1 MFNAM
6 TDSGRQLSV
15 VLRFSLLAAIVGVF
29 AGCAGSGM
37 SSGNPDMLTSEQ
49 IEEAGTAINA
59 YVLVQRLR
67 PNWLR
72 TRGRS
77 SVQNPGELIVYVDGS
92 RRGGA
97 SALRQINV
105 VNVESMQFMNANQA
119 TLRYGSGHDHG
130 VIEVRLKEN

>member
-1 MFNAM
+1 MFNPM
-6 TDSGRQLSV
+6 TVCGRRLFV
-15 VLRFSLLAAIVGVF
+15 ILRYSLFAVIITALAA
-29 AGCAGSGM
+29 CAGGGM
-37 SSGNPDMLTSEQ
+37 TSGNPDMITSEQ
-49 IEEAGTAINA
+49 IQEAGTVSNA
-59 YVLVQRLR
+59 YTLVQRLR